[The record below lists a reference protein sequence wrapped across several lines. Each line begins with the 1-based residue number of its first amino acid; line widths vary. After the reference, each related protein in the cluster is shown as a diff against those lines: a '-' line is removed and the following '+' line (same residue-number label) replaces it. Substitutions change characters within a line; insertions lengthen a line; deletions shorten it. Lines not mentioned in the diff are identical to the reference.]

1 MGCNDQRLAQMGSAE
16 LVGEF
21 LVDDM
26 NLKCSLCAYIITI
39 DDGRVNCLRFSRNW
53 VFLCH

>member
-39 DDGRVNCLRFSRNW
+39 DDGMVNCLRFSKNW
-53 VFLCH
+53 VFLCY